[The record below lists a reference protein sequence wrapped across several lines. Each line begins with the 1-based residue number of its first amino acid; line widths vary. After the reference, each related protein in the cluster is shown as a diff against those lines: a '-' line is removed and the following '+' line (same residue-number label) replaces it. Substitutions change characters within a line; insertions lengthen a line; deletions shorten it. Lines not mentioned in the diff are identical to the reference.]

1 MIAPFVPFMAEN
13 FFQELR
19 SLVGKTQWKSVHLK
33 RLPHCVWKRSTDG
46 QAGLEMIE
54 ALIEARGELRSKVLK
69 SAKKPLKK
77 QFIFVSDWRMVPLLD
92 DIQEILMKECN
103 TLEIEFSA
111 NYWEVLE
118 KTYQVSMPNLGKRF
132 KKNAKE
138 VKTQIDQFMNEMPV
152 EKLERLQTGKILI
165 PINGNLTEFSDEIQ
179 LSYKLDGKKI
189 SKIQENLYQQY
200 FPDRGLVIL
209 SDLTWNTKLQEIY
222 WLRVLSRKLMQFRKD
237 MNLVPTHK
245 AVVHYENKGE
255 TKLIENNLNFLMDYT
270 NMRFVNILDNEK
282 YSRNGKI
289 MFEEDEIIYDLTMLV
304 V

>member
-1 MIAPFVPFMAEN
+1 
-13 FFQELR
+13 
-19 SLVGKTQWKSVHLK
+19 
-33 RLPHCVWKRSTDG
+33 
-46 QAGLEMIE
+46 
-54 ALIEARGELRSKVLK
+54 
-69 SAKKPLKK
+69 
-77 QFIFVSDWRMVPLLD
+77 
-92 DIQEILMKECN
+92 
-103 TLEIEFSA
+103 
-111 NYWEVLE
+111 
-118 KTYQVSMPNLGKRF
+118 
-132 KKNAKE
+132 
-138 VKTQIDQFMNEMPV
+138 MNEMPV

-255 TKLIENNLNFLMDYT
+255 TKLIENNLKFLMDYT